1 MGKVFR
7 AAKKVVK
14 KVTKPIT
21 KVVKKVAKKVKKI
34 GKAVMKG
41 VAKISNKLGP
51 IGMIAMS
58 IAMPYALSG
67 LSSIVGTAG
76 GTTGLMNSSNIFLKA
91 VGSVGNQIR
100 LGYQSFNTAMSLG
113 KKSITDVIGKTFE
126 KFAPKGGTNIFS
138 RISDGA
144 KRLYTATK
152 EKLKSVSPK
161 FKTAKTG
168 QSEVFGLGQAAEGPM
183 LMDNTL
189 VADKI
194 KSGVLEAGQVNMK
207 SLTESG
213 GWFTKTNAAGVQ
225 ADTIVSDV
233 INDAYKTRLDG
244 FGTNA
249 KRMFNDIRNKAL
261 EMDTYINDEQIGSF
275 VENNRATSSYRTDL
289 LDYSG
294 SASDFDYTGSQ
305 KFQIKTEI
313 PNLSQTGD
321 YRLVGPIE
329 GGGDAANYVFNGNET
344 FKQPA
349 TKNFFQKNAKKL
361 KDLTK
366 SILAPSGNGGGGGEG
381 GGGGP
386 LPLTLDTSKI
396 DMAMSTYS
404 GTDQEGSQ
412 GGSLVAKVYGQDAA
426 NRLLSYHQN
435 MNLLNSGESYY
446 TS

>member
-1 MGKVFR
+1 MGKVFKK
-7 AAKKVVK
+7 AKKIVK
-14 KVTKPIT
+14 KVTKPFT
-21 KVVKKVAKKVKKI
+21 KIVKKTVKKVKKI

-41 VAKISNKLGP
+41 VSKISNKLGP
-51 IGMIAMS
+51 VGMIALS
-58 IAMPYALSG
+58 IAMPYALTG
-67 LSSIVGTAG
+67 LSNFTNFAQAYTGVGQTFINAVGT
-76 GTTGLMNSSNIFLKA
+76 
-91 VGSVGNQIR
+91 VGNQIR
-100 LGYQSFNTAMSLG
+100 LGYRAFNTAMAAE
-113 KKSITDVIGKTFE
+113 KKSITDIISNTFE

-144 KRLYTATK
+144 KRLYTAAK

-161 FKTAKTG
+161 FGKAKEG
-168 QSEVFGLGQAAEGPM
+168 MSEVFGTGYSTDGPM
-183 LMDNTL
+183 LMSNTDL
-189 VADKI
+189 ASKMTLPITDPNYI
-194 KSGVLEAGQVNMK
+194 SAGQVNMK
-207 SLTESG
+207 SLTKSG
-213 GWFTKTNAAGVQ
+213 GWFTRTNAAGVQ

-249 KRMFNDIRNKAL
+249 KRMFTDIKNKAL

-275 VENNRATSSYRTDL
+275 VENSKAATSYRTENVL
-289 LDYSG
+289 NYTG
-294 SASDFDYTGSQ
+294 SASDVNR
-305 KFQIKTEI
+305 FQIKTEI
-313 PNLSQTGD
+313 PDLGATGD
-321 YRLVGPIE
+321 YKLFNPNE
-329 GGGDAANYVFNGNET
+329 PNSYVFNGNET

-366 SILAPSGNGGGGGEG
+366 SILAPKGDTPVEQAA
-381 GGGGP
+381 
-386 LPLTLDTSKI
+386 LPLSLDTSKV

-404 GTDQEGSQ
+404 GTEQEGAS
-412 GGSLVAKVYGQDAA
+412 GGSLVAKVYGEEAA

>member
-1 MGKVFR
+1 MGGVVKK
-7 AAKKVVK
+7 AKKIVK
-14 KVTKPIT
+14 KVTKPIS
-21 KVVKKVAKKVKKI
+21 KIVKKTVKKVKKI

-41 VAKISNKLGP
+41 VSKITNKLGP
-51 IGMIAMS
+51 VGMIALS
-58 IAMPYALSG
+58 IAMPYALAG
-67 LSSIVGTAG
+67 LSSMTTAA
-76 GTTGLMNSSNIFLKA
+76 MSSSNVFLKA
-91 VGSVGNQIR
+91 VGTVGNQIR
-100 LGYQSFNTAMSLG
+100 LGYQAFNTGMSIA
-113 KKSITDVIGKTFE
+113 KKSITDVIGKTFQ

-168 QSEVFGLGQAAEGPM
+168 QSQVFGTGYGPDGPM

-189 VADKI
+189 VADKLQAGI
-194 KSGVLEAGQVNMK
+194 LKPGQVNMQ

-249 KRMFNDIRNKAL
+249 KRMFNDIRDKAL

-275 VENNRATSSYRTDL
+275 VENNVGASSYRVDTI
-289 LDYSG
+289 SG
-294 SASDFDYTGSQ
+294 PPNIN

-313 PNLSQTGD
+313 PNLGTTGD

-329 GGGDAANYVFNGNET
+329 GGGDAANYVFTGNET

-349 TKNFFQKNAKKL
+349 TQNFFQKNQKKL

-366 SILAPSGNGGGGGEG
+366 SLLKPSGTAPIESAA
-381 GGGGP
+381 
-386 LPLTLDTSKI
+386 LPLSLDTSPI
-396 DMAMSTYS
+396 DMNQSFYK
-404 GTDQEGSQ
+404 GTDQESSA
-412 GGSLVAKVYGQDAA
+412 GGTLVAAYFGDKKADMLRYTG
-426 NRLLSYHQN
+426 N
-435 MNLLNSGESYY
+435 MNLLNSGEPIAP
-446 TS
+446 

>member
-1 MGKVFR
+1 MGGVVKK
-7 AAKKVVK
+7 AKKIVK

-21 KVVKKVAKKVKKI
+21 KIVKKTVKKVKKI

-41 VAKISNKLGP
+41 VSKITNKLGP
-51 IGMIAMS
+51 VGMIALS
-58 IAMPYALSG
+58 IAMPYALAG
-67 LSSIVGTAG
+67 LSTATTAAMSSSNVFLRAVGT
-76 GTTGLMNSSNIFLKA
+76 
-91 VGSVGNQIR
+91 VGNQIR
-100 LGYQSFNTAMSLG
+100 LGYQAFNTGMSIA
-113 KKSITDVIGKTFE
+113 KKSITDVIGKTFQ

-144 KRLYTATK
+144 KRLYNATK

-189 VADKI
+189 VADKL

-213 GWFTKTNAAGVQ
+213 GWFTRTNAAGVQ

-249 KRMFNDIRNKAL
+249 KRMFTDIKNKAL

-275 VENNRATSSYRTDL
+275 VESNKAATSYRNDIMEYAG
-289 LDYSG
+289 DM
-294 SASDFDYTGSQ
+294 DYTGSQ

-313 PNLSQTGD
+313 PDLAQTGD
-321 YRLVGPIE
+321 YTLGTARDRVAGTY
-329 GGGDAANYVFNGNET
+329 NFTGNET
-344 FKQPA
+344 FGKQPA

-366 SILAPSGNGGGGGEG
+366 SILAPSGDAPQAQGDI
-381 GGGGP
+381 
-386 LPLTLDTSKI
+386 PLTLDTSKI

>member
-1 MGKVFR
+1 MGGVVRK
-7 AAKKVVK
+7 AKKIIK

-21 KVVKKVAKKVKKI
+21 KIVKKTVKKVKKI

-41 VAKISNKLGP
+41 VSKISNKLGP
-51 IGMIAMS
+51 VGMIALS
-58 IAMPYALSG
+58 IAMPYALTG
-67 LSSIVGTAG
+67 LSSMTTAAMSSSNVFLRAVGT
-76 GTTGLMNSSNIFLKA
+76 
-91 VGSVGNQIR
+91 VGNQIR
-100 LGYQSFNTAMSLG
+100 LGYQAFNTGMSIA
-113 KKSITDVIGKTFE
+113 KKSITDVIGKTFQ

-144 KRLYTATK
+144 KRLYNATK
-152 EKLKSVSPK
+152 EKLKSISPK
-161 FKTAKTG
+161 FKTAKAG
-168 QSEVFGLGQAAEGPM
+168 QSEVFGLGYGPDGPM
-183 LMDNTL
+183 MMDNTL
-189 VADKI
+189 VADKLQAGI
-194 KSGVLEAGQVNMK
+194 LKPGQVNMQ

-249 KRMFNDIRNKAL
+249 KRMFTDIKNKAL

-275 VENNRATSSYRTDL
+275 VESNKAASSYSNEIMQYAGDM
-289 LDYSG
+289 
-294 SASDFDYTGSQ
+294 DYTGTGTG
-305 KFQIKTEI
+305 KFKITTEI
-313 PNLSQTGD
+313 PDLAQTGD
-321 YRLVGPIE
+321 YTLGTARDRVAGTY
-329 GGGDAANYVFNGNET
+329 NFTGNET
-344 FKQPA
+344 FGKQPA

-366 SILAPSGNGGGGGEG
+366 SILAPKGDTPVEQAA
-381 GGGGP
+381 
-386 LPLTLDTSKI
+386 LPLSLDTSKV

-404 GTDQEGSQ
+404 GTDQEGAS
-412 GGSLVAKVYGQDAA
+412 GGSLVAKVYGEDAA

>member
-1 MGKVFR
+1 MGSIFR

-21 KVVKKVAKKVKKI
+21 KIVKKVAKKVKKI

-51 IGMIAMS
+51 VGMIALS
-58 IAMPYALSG
+58 IAMPYALAG
-67 LSSIVGTAG
+67 LSSMTTAA
-76 GTTGLMNSSNIFLKA
+76 MSSSNVFLKA
-91 VGSVGNQIR
+91 VGTVGNQIR
-100 LGYQSFNTAMSLG
+100 LGYQAFNTGMSIA
-113 KKSITDVIGKTFE
+113 KKSITDVIGKTFQ

-152 EKLKSVSPK
+152 EKLKSVTPK
-161 FKTAKTG
+161 FRTAQGG
-168 QSEVFGLGQAAEGPM
+168 QSQVFGTGYGPDGPM
-183 LMDNTL
+183 LMDNSL
-189 VADKI
+189 VADKLQAGI
-194 KSGVLEAGQVNMK
+194 LKPGQVNMQ
-207 SLTESG
+207 SLTQDG
-213 GWFTKTNAAGVQ
+213 GWFTRTNAAGVQ

-249 KRMFNDIRNKAL
+249 KRMFTDIKNKAL

-275 VENNRATSSYRTDL
+275 VESNKAASSYRNDIMEYAG
-289 LDYSG
+289 DM
-294 SASDFDYTGSQ
+294 DYTGSQ

-313 PNLSQTGD
+313 PNLGTTGD

-366 SILAPSGNGGGGGEG
+366 SILAPSGDAPQGQGDV
-381 GGGGP
+381 P
-386 LPLTLDTSKI
+386 LNLDTSRI
-396 DMAMSTYS
+396 DMAMSSYG
-404 GTDQEGSQ
+404 GTDIKGSQ
-412 GGSLVAKVYGQDAA
+412 GGSLVAKVYGTDAA

-435 MNLLNSGESYY
+435 MNALNSGESYY
-446 TS
+446 S

>member
-1 MGKVFR
+1 MGGVVRK
-7 AAKKVVK
+7 AKKIVK

-21 KVVKKVAKKVKKI
+21 KIVKKTVKKVKKI

-41 VAKISNKLGP
+41 VSKISNKLGP
-51 IGMIAMS
+51 VGMIALS
-58 IAMPYALSG
+58 IAMPYALAG
-67 LSSIVGTAG
+67 LSSMTTAAMSSSNVFLRAVGT
-76 GTTGLMNSSNIFLKA
+76 
-91 VGSVGNQIR
+91 VGNQIR
-100 LGYQSFNTAMSLG
+100 LGYQAFNTGMSIA
-113 KKSITDVIGKTFE
+113 KKSITDVIGKTFQ

-144 KRLYTATK
+144 KRLYTAAK

-161 FKTAKTG
+161 FGKAKEG
-168 QSEVFGLGQAAEGPM
+168 MSEVFGTGYSTDGPM
-183 LMDNTL
+183 LMSNTDL
-189 VADKI
+189 ASKMTLPITDPNYI
-194 KSGVLEAGQVNMK
+194 SAGQVNMK

-213 GWFTKTNAAGVQ
+213 GWFTRTNAAGVQ

-249 KRMFNDIRNKAL
+249 KRMFTDIKNKAL

-275 VENNRATSSYRTDL
+275 VENSKAATSYRTENVL
-289 LDYSG
+289 NYTG
-294 SASDFDYTGSQ
+294 SASDVNR
-305 KFQIKTEI
+305 FQIKTEI
-313 PNLSQTGD
+313 PDLGATGD
-321 YRLVGPIE
+321 YKLFNPNE
-329 GGGDAANYVFNGNET
+329 PNSYVFNGNET

-366 SILAPSGNGGGGGEG
+366 SILAPKGDTPVEQAA
-381 GGGGP
+381 
-386 LPLTLDTSKI
+386 LPLSLDTSKV

-404 GTDQEGSQ
+404 GTEQEGAS
-412 GGSLVAKVYGQDAA
+412 GGSLVAKVYGEDAA
-426 NRLLSYHQN
+426 NRLLAYHQN

>member
-1 MGKVFR
+1 MGKVFKK
-7 AAKKVVK
+7 AKKIVK

-21 KVVKKVAKKVKKI
+21 KIVKKTVKKVKKI

-41 VAKISNKLGP
+41 VSKISNKLGP
-51 IGMIAMS
+51 VGMIALS

-76 GTTGLMNSSNIFLKA
+76 GTTGLMNSSNVFLKA

-113 KKSITDVIGKTFE
+113 KKSITDVIGKTFQ

-144 KRLYTATK
+144 KRLYTAGK
-152 EKLKSVSPK
+152 NKLKNMMPK
-161 FKTAKTG
+161 PLTAKEGSVKFYDMDGVGTMT
-168 QSEVFGLGQAAEGPM
+168 STDAAAAIKRG
-183 LMDNTL
+183 TL
-189 VADKI
+189 DASMISD
-194 KSGVLEAGQVNMK
+194 QT
-207 SLTESG
+207 LTKPS

-275 VENNRATSSYRTDL
+275 VEDNVGASSYRVDTI
-289 LDYSG
+289 SG
-294 SASDFDYTGSQ
+294 PPNIN

-313 PNLSQTGD
+313 PDLGATGD
-321 YRLVGPIE
+321 YKLLNPNEPNSLVFT
-329 GGGDAANYVFNGNET
+329 GGET
-344 FKQPA
+344 FGKQPA
-349 TKNFFQKNAKKL
+349 TQNFFQKNQKKL

-366 SILAPSGNGGGGGEG
+366 SLLKPSGTAPIESAA
-381 GGGGP
+381 
-386 LPLTLDTSKI
+386 LPLSLDTSPI
-396 DMAMSTYS
+396 DMNQSFYK
-404 GTDQEGSQ
+404 GTDQESSA
-412 GGSLVAKVYGQDAA
+412 GGTLVAAYYGQEKADML
-426 NRLLSYHQN
+426 RYTGN
-435 MNLLNSGESYY
+435 MNLLNSGEPIAP
-446 TS
+446 

>member
-1 MGKVFR
+1 MGGVVKK
-7 AAKKVVK
+7 AKKIVK

-21 KVVKKVAKKVKKI
+21 KIVKKTVKKVKKI

-51 IGMIAMS
+51 VGMIALS
-58 IAMPYALSG
+58 IAMPYALAG
-67 LSSIVGTAG
+67 LSSMTTAA
-76 GTTGLMNSSNIFLKA
+76 MSSSNVFLKA
-91 VGSVGNQIR
+91 VGTVGNQIR
-100 LGYQSFNTAMSLG
+100 LGYQAFNTGMSIA
-113 KKSITDVIGKTFE
+113 KKSITDVIGKTFQ

-152 EKLKSVSPK
+152 EKLKSIAPK
-161 FKTAKTG
+161 FRTAKTG
-168 QSEVFGLGQAAEGPM
+168 QSQVFGTGYGPDGPM

-189 VADKI
+189 VADKL

-213 GWFTKTNAAGVQ
+213 GWFTKANAAGVQ

-244 FGTNA
+244 FGVNA
-249 KRMFNDIRNKAL
+249 KRMFTDIKNKAL

-275 VENNRATSSYRTDL
+275 VESNKAASSYRNDIMEYAG
-289 LDYSG
+289 DM
-294 SASDFDYTGSQ
+294 DYTGSQ

-344 FKQPA
+344 FGKQPA

-366 SILAPSGNGGGGGEG
+366 SILAPSGNAPQAQGD
-381 GGGGP
+381 

-404 GTDQEGSQ
+404 GTDQEGSE

-426 NRLLSYHQN
+426 NRILTYHQN
-435 MNLLNSGESYY
+435 MNALNSGESYY

>member
-1 MGKVFR
+1 MGKVFKK
-7 AAKKVVK
+7 AKKIVK

-21 KVVKKVAKKVKKI
+21 KIVKKTVKKVKKI

-41 VAKISNKLGP
+41 VSKISNKLGP
-51 IGMIAMS
+51 VGMIALS
-58 IAMPYALSG
+58 IAMPYALTG
-67 LSSIVGTAG
+67 LSSMTTAA
-76 GTTGLMNSSNIFLKA
+76 MNSSNVFLRA
-91 VGSVGNQIR
+91 VGTVGNQIR
-100 LGYQSFNTAMSLG
+100 LGYQAFNTGMSIA
-113 KKSITDVIGKTFE
+113 KKSITDVIGKTFQ

-144 KRLYTATK
+144 KRLYNATK

-189 VADKI
+189 VADKL

-213 GWFTKTNAAGVQ
+213 GWFTRTNAAGVQ

-249 KRMFNDIRNKAL
+249 KRMFTDIKNKAL

-275 VENNRATSSYRTDL
+275 VESNQAASSYRNDIME
-289 LDYSG
+289 YAG
-294 SASDFDYTGSQ
+294 EMDYTGSQ

-313 PNLSQTGD
+313 PDLGATGD
-321 YRLVGPIE
+321 YKLFNPNE
-329 GGGDAANYVFNGNET
+329 PNSYVFNGNET
-344 FKQPA
+344 FGKQPA

-366 SILAPSGNGGGGGEG
+366 SILAPSGDAPQAQGDI
-381 GGGGP
+381 
-386 LPLTLDTSKI
+386 PLTLDTSKI
-396 DMAMSTYS
+396 DMAMSTYR
-404 GTDQEGSQ
+404 GTDQEGSE

>member
-1 MGKVFR
+1 MGKVFKK
-7 AAKKVVK
+7 AKKIVK
-14 KVTKPIT
+14 KVTKPFT
-21 KVVKKVAKKVKKI
+21 KIVKKTVKKVKKI

-51 IGMIAMS
+51 VGMIALS

-67 LSSIVGTAG
+67 LSTFTNFAQAYTGVGQTFLNAVGT
-76 GTTGLMNSSNIFLKA
+76 
-91 VGSVGNQIR
+91 VGNQIR
-100 LGYQSFNTAMSLG
+100 LGYRAFNTAMSLG

-152 EKLKSVSPK
+152 EKLQSVSPK

-183 LMDNTL
+183 LLDNTL
-189 VADKI
+189 VADKL
-194 KSGVLEAGQVNMK
+194 KSGVLEAGQVNMQ

-249 KRMFNDIRNKAL
+249 KRMFTDIKNKAL

-275 VENNRATSSYRTDL
+275 VESNKAASSLRTDVL
-289 LDYSG
+289 NYSG
-294 SASDFDYTGSQ
+294 SASDANRFKIT
-305 KFQIKTEI
+305 TEI
-313 PNLSQTGD
+313 PNLGTTGD

-349 TKNFFQKNAKKL
+349 TKNFFQKNANKL
-361 KDLTK
+361 KNLTK
-366 SILAPSGNGGGGGEG
+366 GILSPSSNAPVAEAAV
-381 GGGGP
+381 P
-386 LPLTLDTSKI
+386 LNLDTSAI
-396 DMAMSTYS
+396 DMNMSSYR
-404 GTDQEGSQ
+404 GTDIKASEG
-412 GGSLVAKVYGQDAA
+412 GTLVAAYFGDKKADMLRYVA
-426 NRLLSYHQN
+426 N
-435 MNLLNSGESYY
+435 MNALNSGEKFSVA
-446 TS
+446 